1 MNGVPIE
8 EKYLTPED
16 FEEQLLTVIMK
27 ETQVK
32 AQQHVGFSFSS
43 FKK

>member
-32 AQQHVGFSFSS
+32 KARRSE
-43 FKK
+43 

>member
-32 AQQHVGFSFSS
+32 CQADHINEI
-43 FKK
+43 KI

>member
-32 AQQHVGFSFSS
+32 FQFGLMGQNDHH
-43 FKK
+43 